1 MEHKEISMRARIETE
16 RVDLFDVNMMI
27 TMNVR
32 INREVP
38 FDALSAAFEKACKVH
53 EVLNS
58 RIVIE
63 ASGEA
68 FYVENDAPQNS
79 FSKTTLGLAELIGEN
94 EKRRFR
100 LEDGEFLRGFL
111 SPDGLVFMMHHLG
124 GDGKSLVYFIETF
137 MRCLVGEENS
147 MTCLAGEEPFTERPA
162 GEECAQVPFRNLT
175 LENLPAKSKLPFFYE
190 PLIKSWNRKWQK
202 EKKIFGF
209 REMEEA
215 YAKFWKDHQTEV
227 SFERYEENE
236 ISYLLTRA
244 KESGVSLTAW
254 LITNMIKDSGK
265 TMDIGLAVDGRM
277 DQNRSM
283 GNQATGISV
292 QYKYQKGKSFEANAK
307 AVHGLM
313 QKKLSDDRYRFFVL
327 QFMGKLDDTLKD
339 ALNLEHAG
347 CFHGKMSAK
356 LAQLLGYGDKVRD
369 LSITNLTRADI
380 PLQYGDYGIQE
391 IIFIPPVVSYAKN
404 VIGIVT
410 AGDVMYV
417 ARHVYR

>member
-1 MEHKEISMRARIETE
+1 MERKEILMRAKIETE

-38 FDALSAAFEKACKVH
+38 FDALSAAFERACKVH

-58 RIVIE
+58 KIVIE

-68 FYVENDAPQNS
+68 FYVENASLQNS
-79 FSKTTLGLAELIGEN
+79 FAKTLLGLAELIGEN

-124 GDGKSLVYFIETF
+124 GDGKSLLYFIETF
-137 MRCLVGEENS
+137 MRCL
-147 MTCLAGEEPFTERPA
+147 A
-162 GEECAQVPFRNLT
+162 GEECARVPFRNLT

-227 SFERYEENE
+227 TLERYGENE

-265 TMDIGLAVDGRM
+265 TMDVGLAVDGRM

-292 QYKYQKGKSFEANAK
+292 QYKYQKGKSFEKNAK

-313 QKKLSDDRYRFFVL
+313 QKKLSDDRYRYFVL

-339 ALNLEHAG
+339 ALNLEHVG
-347 CFHGKMSAK
+347 YFHGKTSAK
-356 LAQLLGYGDKVRD
+356 LAELLGYGDKVRD

-380 PLQYGDYGIQE
+380 PLKYGEYE
-391 IIFIPPVVSYAKN
+391 IKEMVFIPPVVSYAKN
-404 VIGIVT
+404 VIGIIT
-410 AGDVMYV
+410 TGNAMYV
-417 ARHVYR
+417 TRHVYR

>member
-1 MEHKEISMRARIETE
+1 MERKEILMRAKIETE

-38 FDALSAAFEKACKVH
+38 FDALSTAFEKACKVH

-58 RIVIE
+58 KIVIE

-68 FYVENDAPQNS
+68 FYVENASLQNS
-79 FSKTTLGLAELIGEN
+79 FAKTPLGLVELIGEN

-111 SPDGLVFMMHHLG
+111 SPGGLVFMMHHLG
-124 GDGKSLVYFIETF
+124 GDGKSLLYFIETF
-137 MRCLVGEENS
+137 MRCL
-147 MTCLAGEEPFTERPA
+147 A
-162 GEECAQVPFRNLT
+162 GEECSPVSFRNLT
-175 LENLPAKSKLPFFYE
+175 LENLPAKSKLPFFYV
-190 PLIKSWNRKWQK
+190 PLIRSWNREWQK

-227 SFERYEENE
+227 TLERYGENE

-265 TMDIGLAVDGRM
+265 TMDIGLAVDGRT

-313 QKKLSDDRYRFFVL
+313 QKKLTDDRYRYFVL
-327 QFMGKLDDTLKD
+327 QFMGRLDDTLKD
-339 ALNLEHAG
+339 SLNLEHAG
-347 CFHGKMSAK
+347 YFHGKTSAK
-356 LAQLLGYGDKVRD
+356 LAELLGYGDKVRD

-380 PLQYGDYGIQE
+380 PLKYGEYE
-391 IIFIPPVVSYAKN
+391 IKEMVFIPPVVSYAKN
-404 VIGIVT
+404 VIGIIT
-410 AGDVMYV
+410 IGNAMYV
-417 ARHVYR
+417 TRHVYR